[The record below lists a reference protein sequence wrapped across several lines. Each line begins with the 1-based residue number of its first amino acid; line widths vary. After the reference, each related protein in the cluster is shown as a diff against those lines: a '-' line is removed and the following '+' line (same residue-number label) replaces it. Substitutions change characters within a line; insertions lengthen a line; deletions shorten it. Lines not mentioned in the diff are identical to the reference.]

1 MFCDGSSWL
10 SAALVYALVADLC
23 PDSAPIVPFRNLL
36 SLVSFAAVGRL
47 ESNLGLNYAGEKVR
61 HLLQ

>member
-1 MFCDGSSWL
+1 VFCDGSSWL

-23 PDSAPIVPFRNLL
+23 PDVAFRNLL